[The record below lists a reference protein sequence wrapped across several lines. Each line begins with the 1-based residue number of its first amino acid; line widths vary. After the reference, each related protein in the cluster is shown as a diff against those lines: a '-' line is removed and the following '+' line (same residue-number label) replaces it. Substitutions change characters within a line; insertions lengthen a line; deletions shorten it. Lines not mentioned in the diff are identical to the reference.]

1 MAEISEKI
9 ELLGKNIYKDIPG
22 TITLKS
28 IPTSSELDYV
38 GAEDFDTTMVDKI
51 LPQSIEENIEC
62 RKLLYMDYQWVCRCL
77 RFLNYGPYH
86 TVNIMYCPDCGIL
99 REEFTVDMRA
109 VEVIPLPPD
118 MKSSQIKIK
127 KSEFMDFD
135 EDITIC
141 IPTVQQVLDSRK
153 DSMFTR
159 NDGSHDNKL
168 ARLCYMISKVGD
180 TTVTAIEARG
190 TILNKL
196 SPADYKLLSGLASE
210 LTNYGLRNGATCRC
224 PKCGNSNA
232 SFITPSDD
240 LFFRP
245 SMGDLRKWKSD
256 RDRERK
262 KDATRT
268 TSAAV

>member
-51 LPQSIEENIEC
+51 LPQAIEEDIDC
-62 RKLLYMDYQWVCRCL
+62 RKLLYMDYQWICRGL

-86 TVNIMYCPDCGIL
+86 TVTLMYCPDCGII
-99 REEFTVDMRA
+99 REEYQIDMRIVDA
-109 VEVIPLPPD
+109 VPLPAD
-118 MKSSQIKIK
+118 MKSPQIRIK
-127 KSEFMDFD
+127 KSEFIDFD
-135 EDITIC
+135 QDITIS
-141 IPTVQQVLDSRK
+141 IPTVQQVLDSRN
-153 DSMFTR
+153 DAMFTR
-159 NDGSHDNKL
+159 PDGSHDNKL
-168 ARLCYMISKVGD
+168 ARLCYMITKIGD

-196 SPADYKLLSGLASE
+196 SPADFKLLSGLASE
-210 LTNYGLRNGATCRC
+210 LTNYGLRNGATCNC
-224 PKCGNSNA
+224 PKCGNPDA
-232 SFITPSDD
+232 SFLTPSDD

-245 SMGDLRKWKSD
+245 TLGNLRKWKSD
-256 RDRERK
+256 KDRERNEN
-262 KDATRT
+262 
-268 TSAAV
+268 SAGTKTPVV